1 MHDYGNLLI
10 LATLWLLYFLS
21 HSLLASL
28 TAKHWVAKRYPAFMP
43 WYRISFNVLAVLLLL
58 PPLGLMWHWHSL
70 PLWEF
75 NAALTWFTYGLTLL
89 AILGFLWS
97 TRYYDSGEFIG
108 LRQLRLRIREVHDQ
122 ENFHISPLHRY
133 VRHPWYSLAL
143 VLIWSREMDAAMLV
157 SAIMMTLYFIYG
169 SRIEERKLVVYH
181 GEVYQRYQS
190 LVPGLLPRPWRYLS
204 REAAEALVAGARR
217 Q

>member
-58 PPLGLMWHWHSL
+58 PPLGLMWHWRSS

-122 ENFHISPLHRY
+122 DNFHISPLHRY

-157 SAIMMTLYFIYG
+157 SAIMMSLYFIYG

-204 REAAEALVAGARR
+204 REAAAALVAGARL